1 MTRLNGEDAEF
12 RYESDSVG
20 TKAIPKNAYYG
31 VHSVRAVEN
40 RLLCRDLRRAE
51 ELCRLSLEDCK

>member
-20 TKAIPKNAYYG
+20 TKAIIK
-31 VHSVRAVEN
+31 
-40 RLLCRDLRRAE
+40 RAE
-51 ELCRLSLEDCK
+51 RFTVRPLPTKAI